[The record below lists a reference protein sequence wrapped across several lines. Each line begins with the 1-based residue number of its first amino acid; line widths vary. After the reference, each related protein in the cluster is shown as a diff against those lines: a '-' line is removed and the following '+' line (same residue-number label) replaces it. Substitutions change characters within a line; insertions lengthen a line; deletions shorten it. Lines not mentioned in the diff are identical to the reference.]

1 MLPAHLLTATVTL
14 VYDQIH
20 NNSYNSSAPAK
31 PNVDVRAYFRPR
43 RSNTVVNGGELLTAD
58 YSIMLNWDVDVEGL
72 AGVIVNGETFA
83 LDGPPMPHWNPVQG
97 SVEYV
102 RIDLRQG
109 AM

>member
-14 VYDQIH
+14 VYEQAE
-20 NNSYNSSAPAK
+20 NGYNSSVVAK

-109 AM
+109 GM

>member
-14 VYDQIH
+14 VYEQAG
-20 NNSYNSSAPAK
+20 NSYNSSAPAK
-31 PNVDVRAYFRPR
+31 PDVDVRAYFRPR

-72 AGVIVNGETFA
+72 AGVIVNGEMFA

>member
-14 VYDQIH
+14 VYEQAE
-20 NNSYNSSAPAK
+20 NSYNSSVAAK

-58 YSIMLNWDVDVEGL
+58 YSLMLNWDVDVEGL
-72 AGVIVNGETFA
+72 AGVIVNGETFM
-83 LDGPPMPHWNPVQG
+83 LDGPPMPHWNPVKG

-102 RIDLRQG
+102 RVDLRQG
-109 AM
+109 GM

>member
-14 VYDQIH
+14 VYEQAG
-20 NNSYNSSAPAK
+20 NSYNSSAPAK

-72 AGVIVNGETFA
+72 AGVIVNGEMFA

>member
-14 VYDQIH
+14 TYESAG
-20 NNSYNSSAPAK
+20 NSYNSSASAK
-31 PNVDVRAYFRPR
+31 PDVDVRAYFRPR
-43 RSNTVVNGGELLTAD
+43 RSNTVVSGGELLTAD
-58 YSIMLNWDVDVEGL
+58 YSLMLNWDVDVEGL
-72 AGVIVNGETFA
+72 AGVIVNGEMFA
-83 LDGPPMPHWNPVQG
+83 LDGPPMPHWNPVRG